1 MSRTSLLGV
10 CAMFL
15 VAVISSVGHAQPEH
29 CYDTCMGI
37 NAQALIA
44 SSRLKDGSIVNV
56 NYSSSWP
63 TWWDG
68 AWVTNHLDPACSAWE
83 AAGNMAFTITSFDQD
98 IKVNIIGTT
107 QEWISR
113 VGEGRA
119 LDIAVTES
127 PGAAWETATD
137 VKNIYINAAF
147 YSDELW
153 HEESGTGTFPQQ
165 IDLQTVLVHEIGHAM
180 GFGHILDGYEY
191 CTVMTYNYS
200 EVAQSIGP
208 LDGYAT
214 LCYYPDVAVS
224 DIQSFDA
231 SSAGHN
237 VALKFKVQELQ
248 NSPYAAVYVSD
259 NALGPALLVDS
270 LTAHPAALPD
280 SNQWTDSLRLPPAG
294 NYYYWLDYDTGPFAA
309 KRSPVGLFPG
319 DSNPASI
326 TGTSAVHFSP
336 PSIFSIADVPLDR
349 GGSLTVNWSAPNG
362 YEDADAFNIYR
373 HSYPGGSPGT
383 GSWQVIGWTGTSTF
397 SYVDH
402 GAATGWA
409 NDYKVSIAHHGNFVG
424 ELQPGDGNVGIWNDF
439 SSVVSASP
447 IDNFGLSAIALLS
460 GDTLRVCPEGD
471 DGSLQV
477 EETIWGNAGG
487 PTVGVPA
494 DMLICYMQGDSAQI
508 CGGDTLIAD
517 GPTDQYGKTTFTTPA
532 IGGHGRAD
540 VIVGLADGFTRLD
553 TVTVYFKS
561 PDENGDGVV
570 DLSDLSAWAVSYRS
584 PPATYP
590 WYRDFNGNGSIDFG
604 DYSYIASHY
613 DDACSG
619 GGTYVAERNASAG
632 AANIALAFS
641 QVRSAETASFYVDV
655 TVTGQPR
662 FSVMFVSLRSDN
674 PSLEFKNWQPGSFS
688 GRVLAAP
695 VSRKGVNEIAVCALD
710 GGKLVGSSLDLGRLT
725 YAIKTAGDVVLSPS
739 DFEVRVADVMTVAG
753 PARIGRSTSS
763 DRDVRRVFLNELAQN
778 YPNPFNP
785 ATTIAFSIEK
795 AAHVD
800 LSIYDV
806 RGARVRTLVD
816 QHRNAG
822 AYHVDWDGHTDRGQ
836 QVASGVYFYKLV
848 AGSFTDTKKMTIL
861 K

>member
-1 MSRTSLLGV
+1 MRLKTLVLLTFAGSFFASNSHGACQLPSNTPVIQKTMSWCWAANMEFVARYYACTIDQCNFAEELWETLYGTDGKCCPLGGGSGCQSVAPNVSQYKDAMERNRFTVVLAQNGDILNALTATGLRDLICGGTPVVACFGTVTSGMASGHVGTIHSVDDTGPSDEWKFGAMDPARGELGPVYVNLLNGAFPGGTWFKTLPV
-10 CAMFL
+10 SWVDCFD
-15 VAVISSVGHAQPEH
+15 VSVG
-29 CYDTCMGI
+29 
-37 NAQALIA
+37 
-44 SSRLKDGSIVNV
+44 
-56 NYSSSWP
+56 
-63 TWWDG
+63 
-68 AWVTNHLDPACSAWE
+68 
-83 AAGNMAFTITSFDQD
+83 
-98 IKVNIIGTT
+98 
-107 QEWISR
+107 
-113 VGEGRA
+113 
-119 LDIAVTES
+119 
-127 PGAAWETATD
+127 
-137 VKNIYINAAF
+137 
-147 YSDELW
+147 
-153 HEESGTGTFPQQ
+153 
-165 IDLQTVLVHEIGHAM
+165 
-180 GFGHILDGYEY
+180 
-191 CTVMTYNYS
+191 
-200 EVAQSIGP
+200 
-208 LDGYAT
+208 
-214 LCYYPDVAVS
+214 
-224 DIQSFDA
+224 DIQDFDA
-231 SSAGHN
+231 TGNGHD
-237 VALKFKVQELQ
+237 VDLKFKVQELQ

-280 SNQWTDSLRLPPAG
+280 SNLWTDSLRLPPAG
-294 NYYYWLDYDTGPFAA
+294 NYYYWLDYDTGPFAG
-309 KRSPVGLFPG
+309 KRSPVGLFPA

-336 PSIFSIADVPLDR
+336 PSITSITDVPLDR

-362 YEDADAFNIYR
+362 YEDADGFNIYR

-383 GSWQVIGWTGTSTF
+383 GSWQVIGWTGTSTL

-402 GAATGWA
+402 GATTGWA
-409 NDYKVSIAHHGNFVG
+409 NDYKVSIAHHGNYVG

-447 IDNFGLSAIALLS
+447 IDNFGLGAIALLS
-460 GDTLRVCPEGD
+460 GDTLRVCPQGD
-471 DGSLQV
+471 DGSLQA
-477 EETIWGNAGG
+477 EETIWGNSGG

-508 CGGDTLIAD
+508 CGSDTLIAD
-517 GPTDQYGKTTFTTPA
+517 GPTDQYGKTTFTTAA
-532 IGGHGRAD
+532 IGGHGRAE
-540 VIVGLADGFTRLD
+540 VIVGVADGFTRLD

-570 DLSDLSAWAVSYRS
+570 DLSDLGAWTVSYPS
-584 PPATYP
+584 PPKTYK
-590 WYRDFNGNGSIDFG
+590 WYRDFTGDGVIGLG
-604 DYSYIASHY
+604 DYTYIASHY

-619 GGTYVAERNASAG
+619 GGAYASEQRASAD
-632 AANIALAFS
+632 AANVALSFS
-641 QVRSAETASFYVDV
+641 QVRSAETSSFYVDV
-655 TVTGQPR
+655 TVTGQPS

-688 GRVLAAP
+688 GRVLVAP
-695 VSRKGVNEIAVCALD
+695 VSRNGVNEIAVCALD
-710 GGKLVGSSLDLGRLT
+710 GGKLAGSSLELGRLT
-725 YAIKTAGDVVLSPS
+725 YSIKTAGDVVLSPS

-763 DRDVRRVFLNELAQN
+763 DRDVKRVFLNELAQN

-795 AAHVD
+795 AAHVN

-822 AYHVDWDGHTDRGQ
+822 AYHADWDGRTDRGQ